1 MKLTNLRERRQ
12 ALGLTQSDLA
22 IKIGVS
28 LVSIQ
33 LWERGVTTPKESNLR
48 ALETYLENA
57 EAALSQTQQVA

>member
-1 MKLTNLRERRQ
+1 MKLTNLRERRL

-33 LWERGVTTPKESNLR
+33 LWERGVTAPKEANLH
-48 ALETYLENA
+48 ALEAYLESA